1 MLDRMGYCVGRWVY
15 LIDAADDLEEDLK
28 SGDYNPYIQAFQIA
42 GEDSDALTAAR
53 KAAQESL
60 LLTAA
65 EAVRAYNLLEVRR
78 FDPILR
84 NILEE
89 GLFSAQK
96 QIFEPEAEQRAK

>member
-1 MLDRMGYCVGRWVY
+1 MTGEEP
-15 LIDAADDLEEDLK
+15 DAV
-28 SGDYNPYIQAFQIA
+28 
-42 GEDSDALTAAR
+42 TAAR

-78 FDPILR
+78 FDSILR

-89 GLFSAQK
+89 GLFSVQK
-96 QIFEPEAEQRAK
+96 QILSPKRRSGSNEAAFAVSRS